1 MTLIKHEF
9 INILSFS
16 AKKNTLSVI
25 NFFLRSL
32 LKNKRNHRAY
42 VQKKKKQRLTE
53 KRNQTWCDTIQGR
66 VWQREVTAWLDLELD
81 SGGSVS
87 RCGVCPTIQDR
98 VWPCERGTWLTEVLR
113 WRWWPVGEG
122 CGWLAFEDEDGG
134 RRMWLAGVWR
144 WRWWERKDEDG
155 GRRMWLLTFEDTD
168 GLISLQMWNC
178 ELWIVSWGSGSG
190 ARKRTAGAGVWM
202 LGLRKVTR
210 FFFVFI
216 VPLKPNRF
224 GSVGV
229 FPVSGF
235 W

>member
-1 MTLIKHEF
+1 MWHD
-9 INILSFS
+9 S
-16 AKKNTLSVI
+16 
-25 NFFLRSL
+25 RSGV
-32 LKNKRNHRAY
+32 RERGDC
-42 VQKKKKQRLTE
+42 LT
-53 KRNQTWCDTIQGR
+53 G
-66 VWQREVTAWLDLELD
+66 

-98 VWPCERGTWLTEVLR
+98 VWPCERGTWLTGVWR

-122 CGWLAFEDEDGG
+122 YGWLTFEDEDGG

-144 WRWWERKDEDG
+144 WRWWEREDEDG
-155 GRRMWLLTFEDTD
+155 GRRMWLADVWRWRWIDFVTD
-168 GLISLQMWNC
+168 VK
-178 ELWIVSWGSGSG
+178 LWIVSWGSGSG
-190 ARKRTAGAGVWM
+190 ARRRTAGAGVWM

-235 W
+235 WNRTEPKIFAKTLIGLISFFFVRFFRLFFSRFIRFLGFFAHP